1 MRKISIIVLVLI
13 ITGIFVTAGFAQTP
27 EESLS
32 KAFPKLKFDT
42 MRSSNIKGLYEV
54 TAGNEILYYSPEA
67 QSIIVGEVFTKD
79 GRNLTREKQQENI
92 TKKIGEKM
100 KDISLQKAVIIGKGK
115 HIIVEIT
122 DPDCPYCR
130 RASEFFS
137 KRTDVTRYV
146 FFFPLPS
153 HPKAKDKVLYIL
165 CAKDKAK
172 AYEDVMTGKLDNMDF
187 KACEENQPQE
197 LLKAHKD
204 VADLLEIR
212 GTPFFF
218 IDGKIAVF
226 GADIPQLEK
235 VLQNETTK

>member
-1 MRKISIIVLVLI
+1 MRKISALALVLI
-13 ITGIFVTAGFAQTP
+13 ITGIFATSGFAQSP

-32 KAFPKLKFDT
+32 KDFPQIKFDS
-42 MRSSNIKGLYEV
+42 MRLSNIKGLYEV

-67 QSIIVGEVFTKD
+67 RSIIVGEVYTKD

-130 RASEFFS
+130 RASDFFS

-146 FFFPLPS
+146 FFYPLPS
-153 HPKAKDKVLYIL
+153 HPKAKDKALYVL
-165 CAKDKAK
+165 CSKDKAK
-172 AYEDVMTGKLDNMDF
+172 AYEDAMTGKLDNIEF
-187 KACEENQPQE
+187 KICEEAQPLE

-218 IDGKIAVF
+218 IDGKTAVF

-235 VLQNETTK
+235 LLQTGTTK